1 MSGALLIPSLSRCAA
16 AAIAAA
22 LCACQSIPAEP
33 TIWTTADLARAI
45 ETNLASVAREVGGAW
60 APSGSGCRSGLFDM
74 SLGDNRP
81 AFMPDVAAL
90 VALVPGAELTYSGRG
105 TDPAEQL
112 YTLGAPG
119 TQATLIRDLRSDG
132 IIWRRPNGDQMRLY
146 PDEIAFQSGRLSLL
160 IDDDVIRIQIDTAS
174 LLEFERC

>member
-1 MSGALLIPSLSRCAA
+1 MPGVSLIPTLSRCAVA
-16 AAIAAA
+16 ATAAT
-22 LCACQSIPAEP
+22 LCACQTVPAEP
-33 TIWTTADLARAI
+33 TIWTTADLAEAI
-45 ETNLASVAREVGGAW
+45 ETNLASVAREVGGDW
-60 APSGSGCRSGLFDM
+60 APAGADCRSGLFDM

-90 VALVPGAELTYSGRG
+90 AALVPGTELTYAGRG
-105 TDPAEQL
+105 ADRAEQF

-132 IIWRRPNGDQMRLY
+132 IIWRRPNGDEMRLY

-160 IDDDVIRIQIDTAS
+160 IDEDVIRIRIDTAS